1 MQSCAIRI
9 VRPDL
14 NHVADID
21 DKSALHG
28 FDVVPITVLKDLK
41 AADAVLNQ
49 NGDRA
54 RIAVVMDA
62 EVGTVARFFGEI
74 R

>member
-1 MQSCAIRI
+1 MQSCAISI

-21 DKSALHG
+21 DKSAVHG

-62 EVGTVARFFGEI
+62 EVGTIARFFGEI